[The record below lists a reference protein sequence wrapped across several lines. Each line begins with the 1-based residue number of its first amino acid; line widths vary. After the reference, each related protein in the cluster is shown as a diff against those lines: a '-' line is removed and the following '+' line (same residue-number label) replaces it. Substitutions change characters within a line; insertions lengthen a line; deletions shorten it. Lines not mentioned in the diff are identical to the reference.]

1 MVVTMQVTCSKLLS
15 AQYRAI
21 IRTPSTCLSLQRK
34 SSVFSVRY
42 EQNSCIVHEIS
53 DVIKFRQTVKGNT
66 QF

>member
-1 MVVTMQVTCSKLLS
+1 MQTTCSKLLS

-21 IRTPSTCLSLQRK
+21 IRTPSTCVSLQRK

-42 EQNSCIVHEIS
+42 ELNSYIVREIP
-53 DVIKFRQTVKGNT
+53 DVIKFRQTVKENT